1 MLNENVGI
9 LERDDDDASLTIS
22 TLARL
27 QLKAAETY
35 RKPDAFKFKTN
46 GQWVALSHDEFLLRV
61 EELFFALRA
70 FGVQRGDRVAIM
82 SENRVEWAIADFAAL
97 STGAITVPIYPTLSA
112 AQVNALLEDSRP
124 VVMFVSTAVLLH
136 KLRIGSPQ
144 TAPRYVVTMDPE
156 IHEPGALRLEALY
169 DMGRLA
175 SYDSPLQ
182 FRRRVME
189 VAAR

>member
-27 QLKAAETY
+27 PLKAAETY

-46 GQWVALSHDEFLLRV
+46 RQWVSLSHDEFLIRV

-70 FGVQRGDRVAIM
+70 FGVRPGDRVAIM

-97 STGAITVPIYPTLSA
+97 SASAITVPIYPTLSA
-112 AQVNALLEDSRP
+112 AQVAALVDDSRP
-124 VVMFVSTAVLLH
+124 TVIFVATAALLQ
-136 KLRIGSPQ
+136 KLQFGNSHWG
-144 TAPRYVVTMDPE
+144 ARYVVTMDPE
-156 IHEPGALRLEALY
+156 IHEPAVLRLEALY
-169 DMGRLA
+169 EM
-175 SYDSPLQ
+175 
-182 FRRRVME
+182 
-189 VAAR
+189 